1 MADRKITDLT
11 EISATSADDVLHLID
26 FNPNAR
32 NTKITLANFFS
43 FIPANVTFGSASS
56 PCNLTI
62 YGSSTNANQQFVT
75 ANDTHI
81 FNVNT
86 SFQSAMTIGDATLNP
101 QVILN
106 HYGYNNL
113 TGYMNAAAANVLVGA
128 TGTGNGK
135 KLEVYGD
142 SGHVTTDGDQHVEIA
157 GRLNVIA
164 NSVMV
169 GNSTVGQDIQ
179 AMGADGVA
187 TDYMWWKKMT
197 STLEVAKPT
206 QIVANTSGA
215 LFVDGATQLGNDTS
229 GSDLLIKG
237 SSGASIYWDSA
248 TNGMRANVISTTWFG
263 DWTFGDGSTH
273 NDVVFSGTTG
283 NMQWDA
289 SASKLINQNETSMLG
304 MLEMGSSGGT
314 SNPDVRVWGSTGAKG
329 VFVSGTNDTV
339 VANVADADGF
349 TIHGSLVIGADGTSG
364 ANVNWY
370 TDTAGESLSF
380 DGDLREM
387 KFTSTSQEGFVVN
400 SNTTIGAS
408 TSGGAGF
415 HHFGPGKFRFD
426 AVPVIVGNSSVVTA
440 GLAGGQGASA
450 TDATGLMILQQ
461 ITSGSGLP
469 NPTNVTN
476 ASVDTQAYVYCKQV
490 GGEASIHVMD
500 SAGNETKISSH
511 TTDGEADYEI
521 ADASPINGQ
530 IRHRR
535 INMIKLAR
543 ALEKVTGEELIQ
555 EWYE

>member
-62 YGSSTNANQQFVT
+62 YGSSVNANQQFVT

-113 TGYMNAAAANVLVGA
+113 TGYMNAAAANVVVGV
-128 TGTGNGK
+128 TGAGNGK
-135 KLEVYGD
+135 KVEIYGD
-142 SGHVTTDGDQHVEIA
+142 TGHVTTDGDQHVEIS

-187 TDYMWWKKMT
+187 SDYMWWKKMT
-197 STLEVAKPT
+197 STLEVAKPA
-206 QIVANTSGA
+206 QIVANTTGA

-229 GSDLLIKG
+229 GSDLKIVG
-237 SSGASIYWDSA
+237 SSSKSIYFDSA
-248 TNGMRANVISTTWFG
+248 TNGLNADITSTSWYG
-263 DWTFGDGSTH
+263 DWTFGDGATQ
-273 NDVVFSGTTG
+273 NDVTFSGVTG
-283 NMQWDA
+283 NMVWDA
-289 SASKLINQNETSMLG
+289 SASTLINQNETSMLG
-304 MLEMGSSGGT
+304 ALTLGTSGGT
-314 SNPDVRVWGSTGAKG
+314 SNPNITAYGSTGAKG
-329 VFVSGTNDTV
+329 IFWNGATDAL
-339 VANVADADGF
+339 VANVADANGF
-349 TIHGSLVIGADGTSG
+349 QLHGSFTIGADGTSG

-380 DGDLREM
+380 DGDLREL
-387 KFTSTSQEGFVVN
+387 KYTSTSQDGVVLH

-408 TSGGAGF
+408 VSGGAGF
-415 HHFGPGKFRFD
+415 HHYGPGKFRFD
-426 AVPVIVGNSSVVTA
+426 AVPLIVGNSSVVTSA
-440 GLAGGQGASA
+440 LSSSGADVRGS
-450 TDATGLMILQQ
+450 LVMQQ

-469 NPTNVTN
+469 DGATIAT
-476 ASVDTQAYVYCKQV
+476 AAIHSQAYVYSRQD
-490 GGEASIHVMD
+490 GGVCAIHVMD
-500 SAGNETKISSH
+500 SNGTETKISSH
-511 TTDGEADYEI
+511 TNDAEQDYEI
-521 ADASPINGQ
+521 ADSATINGQ
-530 IRHRR
+530 RRHRR
-535 INMIKLAR
+535 INVVKLAQ
-543 ALEKVTGEELIQ
+543 AIEKLTGEKVMEEWV
-555 EWYE
+555 E

>member
-169 GNSTVGQDIQ
+169 GNSTVGQDFQ

-187 TDYMWWKKMT
+187 TDYVWWKKMT
-197 STLEVAKPT
+197 STLEVAKPA
-206 QIVANTSGA
+206 QLIANTSGA
-215 LFVDGATQLGNDTS
+215 LFVDGATQLGNDTTGSDVKIVGS
-229 GSDLLIKG
+229 GSK
-237 SSGASIYWDSA
+237 SIYFDSA
-248 TNGMRANVISTTWFG
+248 TNGLNADITDTTWMGTWAFG
-263 DWTFGDGSTH
+263 TGASSSDVTF
-273 NDVVFSGTTG
+273 NGTTG
-283 NMQWDA
+283 NMVWDA
-289 SASKLINQNETSMLG
+289 SASKLINQNETSQLG
-304 MLEMGSSGGT
+304 MLEMGTSGGT
-314 SNPDVRVWGSTGAKG
+314 SNPLLRVWGSTGAKG
-329 VFVSGTNDTV
+329 LFVNGTNDTV
-339 VANVADADGF
+339 VANVADANGF
-349 TIHGSLVIGADGTSG
+349 TINGSFVIGADGTSG
-364 ANVNWY
+364 ANVSWF
-370 TDTAGESLSF
+370 TDTAGESLTF

-387 KFTSTSQEGFVVN
+387 TFTATSQDGFIMH
-400 SNTTIGAS
+400 SNTTIGAAA
-408 TSGGAGF
+408 SGGAGF
-415 HHFGPGKFRFD
+415 HHYGPGKFRFD
-426 AVPVIVGNSSVVTA
+426 AVPVIVGNSSVVTSALSNGGA
-440 GLAGGQGASA
+440 GDIKGA
-450 TDATGLMILQQ
+450 MVFQQ
-461 ITSGSGLP
+461 VSSGSGLP
-469 NPTNVTN
+469 DSAVIAAATGLQ
-476 ASVDTQAYVYCKQV
+476 TQAYLYSRLD
-490 GGEASIHVMD
+490 GGQSAIHVMD
-500 SAGNETKISSH
+500 SAGTETKISSH
-511 TTDGEADYEI
+511 TDDDQHDYEI
-521 ADASPINGQ
+521 ADSAWVNGRK
-530 IRHRR
+530 RHRR
-535 INMIKLAR
+535 INMIKLAK
-543 ALEKVTGEELIQ
+543 ALEEVTGEKLLE
-555 EWYE
+555 EWYD

>member
-62 YGSSTNANQQFVT
+62 YGSSVNANQQFVT

-86 SFQSAMTIGDATLNP
+86 SFQSAMSIGDATLNP

-113 TGYMNAAAANVLVGA
+113 TGYMSAVAANVEVGA
-128 TGTGNGK
+128 TGAGNGK
-135 KLEVYGD
+135 KLEVTGD
-142 SGHVTTDGDQHVEIA
+142 TGHFKTDGDQHVEIS

-169 GNSTVGQDIQ
+169 GNSTVGQDLQ

-197 STLEVAKPT
+197 STLEVAKPA

-215 LFVDGATQLGNDTS
+215 LFVDGATQLGNDTT
-229 GSDLLIKG
+229 GSDVKVVG
-237 SSGASIYWDSA
+237 SSSNSIYFDSA
-248 TNGMRANVISTTWFG
+248 TNGLTASIVDTTWMGTWAFG
-263 DWTFGDGSTH
+263 SGASSSDVTF
-273 NDVVFSGTTG
+273 NGTSG
-283 NMQWDA
+283 NMVWDA

-304 MLEMGSSGGT
+304 MLEMGTAGGT
-314 SNPDVRVWGSTGAKG
+314 SNPNLRVWGSTGAKG
-329 VFVSGTNDTV
+329 LFVNGTNDTV
-339 VANVADADGF
+339 VANVADSDGF
-349 TIHGSLVIGADGTSG
+349 TIHGSFNIGADGTSG
-364 ANVNWY
+364 ANVSWF
-370 TDTAGESLSF
+370 TDTAGEKLTF

-387 KFTSTSQEGFVVN
+387 KYTSTAEEGLVVHA
-400 SNTTIGAS
+400 NTTIGAAV
-408 TSGGAGF
+408 SGGAGF
-415 HHFGPGKFRFD
+415 HAYGPGKFRFD
-426 AVPVIVGNSSVVTA
+426 AVPMIVGNSSVVTTDLS
-440 GLAGGQGASA
+440 GTTSA
-450 TDATGLMILQQ
+450 KTDAQGLIIMQQ
-461 ITSGSGLP
+461 IASGSGLP
-469 NPTNVTN
+469 NGTNVGT
-476 ASVDTQAYVYCKQV
+476 AAVTTQAYIYAKLD
-490 GGEASIHVMD
+490 GGQSAIHVMD
-500 SAGNETKISSH
+500 AQGNETKISSH
-511 TTDGEADYEI
+511 TTDEQKDFEI
-521 ADASPINGQ
+521 ADSVNVNGQ
-530 IRHRR
+530 RRHRR

-543 ALEKVTGEELIQ
+543 ALESVTGEKLIE